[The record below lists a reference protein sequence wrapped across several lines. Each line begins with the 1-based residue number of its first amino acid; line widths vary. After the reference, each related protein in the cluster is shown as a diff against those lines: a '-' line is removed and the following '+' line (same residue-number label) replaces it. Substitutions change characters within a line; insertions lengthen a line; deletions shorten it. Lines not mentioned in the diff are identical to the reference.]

1 MAEPLEPVTTT
12 SSSLT
17 PLYGGGIVQQSHSAA
32 TNATD
37 VAASTTTAISVPGGT
52 GTKSSAAAASGGNV
66 AAIQTTITEQATS
79 QSTQVDVDPRAQL
92 AFYLNCINGVLDGFL
107 GVCNGIIKDLTLGEF
122 DRLLDYKNFRQLTEK
137 ECDKLLLLADAL
149 PPTLFINKV
158 FFENSQKCKPDR
170 SNEFYKIEEVE
181 KSLAIQN
188 DVMFRGENRH
198 VSEIMYYT
206 PNFFK
211 NKYYEPMRSLEHRLR
226 AIRKGHHL

>member
-32 TNATD
+32 ANATD

-66 AAIQTTITEQATS
+66 AAIQTTITEQATGHL
-79 QSTQVDVDPRAQL
+79 TQIDVDPRAQL
-92 AFYLNCINGVLDGFL
+92 AFYLHCISSVLDGFF
-107 GVCNGIIKDLTLGEF
+107 GVCNGIIKDLTFGEF
-122 DRLLDYKNFRQLTEK
+122 KRLLDYKNFRRLTEK

-158 FFENSQKCKPDR
+158 FFENSQKCKGS
-170 SNEFYKIEEVE
+170 SNKFYKIEEVE